1 MWVQGGA
8 YMSLPVEQST
18 RVRMRMTWKM
28 EGIGRQ
34 RTEATS
40 NRSSPTVYCSMAYF
54 RFPGLVSLS

>member
-1 MWVQGGA
+1 MGTRWCIYVVAGGTKH
-8 YMSLPVEQST
+8 T
-18 RVRMRMTWKM
+18 RENENDME